1 MAAMALSS
9 GKTSNQRAQ
18 AAQTSSTARKAR
30 VVVFVAA
37 AVIVLAIISAFVWP
51 GWAVRAVPQPMEVP
65 TSVASASPTIDAKA
79 LPADASELLKAMPDD
94 VSNFART
101 DAQATDAWD
110 DASPLEAYA
119 LTYSTGD
126 AKRDVHV
133 TVGQWSSEEEALTQ
147 YNALTKHLDGHELA
161 SGNVKVNGAN
171 AGAYVVVD
179 DADDGDATAV
189 WRNDTVCARMTG
201 PKASVETVFKLFPL

>member
-1 MAAMALSS
+1 
-9 GKTSNQRAQ
+9 
-18 AAQTSSTARKAR
+18 
-30 VVVFVAA
+30 
-37 AVIVLAIISAFVWP
+37 
-51 GWAVRAVPQPMEVP
+51 
-65 TSVASASPTIDAKA
+65 
-79 LPADASELLKAMPDD
+79 MPDD

-101 DAQATDAWD
+101 SAQATDEWD
-110 DASPLEAYA
+110 AASPLEAYA

-126 AKRDVHV
+126 GARDVRV
-133 TVGQWSSEEEALTQ
+133 TVGQWSSEAETLTQ

-179 DADDGDATAV
+179 DADDGDATAI
-189 WRNDTVCARMTG
+189 WRNDTMCAQMTG